1 MEVGSLLIAET
12 DPSVLQ
18 SFPQFLSGR
27 LPQLDI
33 QLAATADEAQWK
45 MSRARYSAA
54 VVASDL
60 VKDNPSLRL
69 HRIQNRSVL
78 MPVIVTAAKADVD
91 SAREA
96 LIYRGAFDVIAKPIH
111 HTEALASI
119 RVALWQARFLR
130 LLTQRDRVL
139 DQFKRHI
146 ETYPEEVETRAAI
159 GKALEHVE
167 AALTAVRQSMI
178 LVDPDSDQ
186 LFFDLAASVEER
198 TKDRALDRLN
208 RLIVSGR

>member
-1 MEVGSLLIAET
+1 
-12 DPSVLQ
+12 
-18 SFPQFLSGR
+18 
-27 LPQLDI
+27 
-33 QLAATADEAQWK
+33 
-45 MSRARYSAA
+45 
-54 VVASDL
+54 
-60 VKDNPSLRL
+60 
-69 HRIQNRSVL
+69 
-78 MPVIVTAAKADVD
+78 
-91 SAREA
+91 
-96 LIYRGAFDVIAKPIH
+96 
-111 HTEALASI
+111 
-119 RVALWQARFLR
+119 
-130 LLTQRDRVL
+130 L